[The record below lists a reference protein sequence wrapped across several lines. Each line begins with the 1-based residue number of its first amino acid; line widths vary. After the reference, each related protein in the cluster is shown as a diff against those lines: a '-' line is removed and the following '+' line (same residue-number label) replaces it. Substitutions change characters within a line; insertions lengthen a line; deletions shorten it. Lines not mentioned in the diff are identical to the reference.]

1 MNGKISKRIEGKFN
15 VVSKIG
21 KPIPISL
28 LSVKN
33 FSSSNIFIINIRDE
47 NTNVIKKN
55 LVKKTL

>member
-47 NTNVIKKN
+47 NTKVIKKN